1 MIQNTLKEL
10 LLERGLSVKEF
21 SKLSDIPESSI
32 YYLIQNPNVIP
43 DWLRVELICKLFQID
58 IGTLIMH
65 IDDDD
70 ERLLDTSE
78 EELDDL
84 LCCFRANHLYLWR
97 NRRDMEMPREKYQIP
112 VVNFEIYGLCP
123 SYERPPKERRIVR
136 S

>member
-32 YYLIQNPNVIP
+32 YYLIQNPHVIP
-43 DWLRVELICKLFQID
+43 DWPRVELICKLFQID

-65 IDDDD
+65 IDDED

-78 EELDDL
+78 EELDGL
-84 LCCFRANHLYLWR
+84 LCCFRANHIYLWR
-97 NRRDMEMPREKYQIP
+97 NRRDMEMPCEKYQIP
-112 VVNFEIYGLCP
+112 IVDFEIYGLCP

>member
-10 LLERGLSVKEF
+10 LLERGLSVEEF

-32 YYLIQNPNVIP
+32 YYLIQNPHVIP
-43 DWLRVELICKLFQID
+43 EWPRVELICKMFQID

-65 IDDDD
+65 IDDEDKRLLNKSE
-70 ERLLDTSE
+70 ERLDA
-78 EELDDL
+78 L

-97 NRRDMEMPREKYQIP
+97 NRRNMEMPREKYQIP

-123 SYERPPKERRIVR
+123 SYEMPYGAI
-136 S
+136 